1 VDQGSAA
8 PEHHRDDDVRDAESV
23 WGELQPRRVFG
34 AGDLVAAIRRLP
46 LAAALAR
53 EVIREPA
60 TLRVAMTAIRLHHA
74 LQKPLELI
82 AYLRFVRARR
92 IERVL
97 EIGALWGGMV
107 FAHAAVA
114 SSSAHL
120 IAIDKFPRE
129 SADAMTARLRALV
142 RPSQRVTCLWQD
154 SHEPA
159 TAAGVRAALDGPL
172 DLLFL
177 DGDHSADGIAR
188 DFALYEPLVR
198 SGGLI
203 ALHDIDAR
211 TNDDV
216 PAFWR
221 ATRERYE
228 HIEIVDRRHAPQ
240 GLGVGILIK

>member
-1 VDQGSAA
+1 
-8 PEHHRDDDVRDAESV
+8 VRDAESV
-23 WGELQPRRVFG
+23 WGESQPRRVFG
-34 AGDLVAAIRRLP
+34 AGDLVRAIQRLP
-46 LAAALAR
+46 LAAGLAR
-53 EVIREPA
+53 EAIRDPA
-60 TLRVAMTAIRLHHA
+60 TFRVAVTAIRRHHA

-82 AYLRFVRARR
+82 EYLRFIRARR
-92 IERVL
+92 VERVL

-107 FAHAAVA
+107 FAHAAIA
-114 SSSAHL
+114 SPSAHL

-129 SADAMTARLRALV
+129 SADAMTARVRAVV

-154 SHEPA
+154 SHDPA
-159 TAAGVRAALDGPL
+159 TIVAVREALDGPL

-198 SGGLI
+198 PGGLI
-203 ALHDIDAR
+203 AIHDIDAR

-221 ATRERYE
+221 ATRDRYE
-228 HIEIVDRRHAPQ
+228 HVEIIDRRHAPQ

>member
-1 VDQGSAA
+1 VDQGSAP
-8 PEHHRDDDVRDAESV
+8 PEHHRDDLRDAERA
-23 WGELQPRRVFG
+23 WGASRPRRVFG
-34 AGDLVAAIRRLP
+34 VGDLAKAIRRLP
-46 LAAALAR
+46 LAASLAR
-53 EVIREPA
+53 EAIREPS
-60 TLRVAMTAIRLHHA
+60 LFRIAMTAIRRHHA
-74 LQKPLELI
+74 LQKPIELVE
-82 AYLRFVRARR
+82 YLRFVRTRR
-92 IERVL
+92 VERML

-154 SHEPA
+154 SHELA
-159 TAAGVRAALDGPL
+159 TVAAVREALDGPL

-177 DGDHSADGIAR
+177 DGDHSAAGIAR

-203 ALHDIDAR
+203 AIHDIDAR

-221 ATRERYE
+221 AMRERYD
-228 HIEIVDRRHAPQ
+228 HIEIIDRRHAPQ
-240 GLGVGILIK
+240 GLGVGILVK

>member
-1 VDQGSAA
+1 
-8 PEHHRDDDVRDAESV
+8 
-23 WGELQPRRVFG
+23 VFG
-34 AGDLVAAIRRLP
+34 AGDLAKAIRRLP
-46 LAAALAR
+46 LAVTLAR
-53 EVIREPA
+53 EAIRDPS
-60 TLRVAMTAIRLHHA
+60 LFRIAMTAIRRHHA
-74 LQKPLELI
+74 LQKPIELVE
-82 AYLRFVRARR
+82 YLRFVRTRR
-92 IERVL
+92 VERML

-120 IAIDKFPRE
+120 IAIDTFPRE

-159 TAAGVRAALDGPL
+159 TVAAVRETLDGPL

-177 DGDHSADGIAR
+177 DGDHSAAGIAR

-203 ALHDIDAR
+203 AIHDIDAR

-221 ATRERYE
+221 ATRDRYE
-228 HIEIVDRRHAPQ
+228 HVEIIDRRHAPQ

>member
-1 VDQGSAA
+1 
-8 PEHHRDDDVRDAESV
+8 VRDAEAA
-23 WGELQPRRVFG
+23 WGQSQPRRVFG
-34 AGDLVAAIRRLP
+34 AGDLSKAIRRLP

-53 EVIREPA
+53 EAIRDP
-60 TLRVAMTAIRLHHA
+60 TLFRVTMTAIRRHHA

-82 AYLRFVRARR
+82 AYLRFVRGRR
-92 IERVL
+92 VERVL

-129 SADAMTARLRALV
+129 SAGAMTARLRALV
-142 RPSQRVTCLWQD
+142 RPSQRMTCLWQD
-154 SHEPA
+154 SHDPVA
-159 TAAGVRAALDGPL
+159 VAAVRDALDGPL

-203 ALHDIDAR
+203 AIHDIDAR

-221 ATRERYE
+221 ETRDRYE
-228 HIEIVDRRHAPQ
+228 HVEIVDGRHAPQ
-240 GLGVGILIK
+240 GLGIGMLLK

>member
-1 VDQGSAA
+1 VDHGSASSD
-8 PEHHRDDDVRDAESV
+8 RRRDDVRDAEAA
-23 WGELQPRRVFG
+23 WGQSQPRHVFG
-34 AGDLVAAIRRLP
+34 AGDLVTALRRLP

-53 EVIREPA
+53 EAIRDPA
-60 TLRVAMTAIRLHHA
+60 TFRVAMTAIRRHHA
-74 LQKPLELI
+74 LQKPIELME
-82 AYLRFVRARR
+82 YLRFVRARHV
-92 IERVL
+92 ERVL

-154 SHEPA
+154 SHDPA
-159 TAAGVRAALDGPL
+159 TVSAVHDALDGRL

-177 DGDHSADGIAR
+177 DGDHSADGVAR

-203 ALHDIDAR
+203 AIHDIDAR
-211 TNDDV
+211 TNDDI

-221 ATRERYE
+221 ETRDRYE